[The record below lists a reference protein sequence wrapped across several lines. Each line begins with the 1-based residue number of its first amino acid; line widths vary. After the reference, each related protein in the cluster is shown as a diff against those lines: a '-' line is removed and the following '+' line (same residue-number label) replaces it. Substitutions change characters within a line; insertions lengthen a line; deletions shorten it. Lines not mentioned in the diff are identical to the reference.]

1 MTSMKFSV
9 LLPTRNGGPFLENCI
24 RSILEQGY
32 GDMELVIS
40 DNANTDKTP
49 EIIRQFAGDSRVKTL
64 RLETA
69 VSVTDNWN
77 NALNASSGDY
87 ILMMGDDDYLLPGY
101 FRRMEQILAKYNQPD
116 CVVHNAYSYVA
127 PGSIADNPH
136 SFYSESHFHFGDD
149 FTKEGL
155 LTPEQRSGIVHDMFD
170 FKVRIPLNMQT
181 TLVARKAF
189 SEVSGG
195 LFQKPFPDHYAL
207 NALLLTAPN
216 WVFSP
221 EKLLVV
227 GVSPK
232 SFGHY
237 VYSNQQTSGLSYL
250 GINADFTGRLPGNE
264 LMNGMHVW
272 LVLLKKNYPEL
283 LKDVEIDRAGYVR
296 RQFYAWF
303 MQRKLGAI
311 TAGDLV
317 RNLGLLSFADWL
329 GLAATAFDK
338 ASWARLLRVLSLDS
352 KKSGAETQWHS
363 LQPLEG
369 IMDIRQFD
377 HWLAQRNSAPH

>member
-1 MTSMKFSV
+1 MKFSV

-32 GDMELVIS
+32 DDMELVIS
-40 DNANTDKTP
+40 DNANTDNTP
-49 EIIRQFAGDSRVKTL
+49 GIIAQFTGDARVKAL
-64 RLETA
+64 RLDA
-69 VSVTDNWN
+69 PVSVTDNWN
-77 NALNASSGDY
+77 NALNGSTGDY

-101 FRRMEQILAKYNQPD
+101 FHRMEQIIAKYKQPD
-116 CVVHNAYSYVA
+116 CVLHNAYSYVA

-136 SFYSESHFHFGDD
+136 SFYSESHFQFGDD
-149 FTKEGL
+149 LTKEGL
-155 LTPEQRSGIVHDMFD
+155 LTPEQRSSIVRDMFD

-189 SEVSGG
+189 SKVGG
-195 LFQKPFPDHYAL
+195 GVFQKPFPDHYAL
-207 NALLLTAPN
+207 NSLLLTAPN

-237 VYSNQQTSGLSYL
+237 VYSNKQSSGLSYL
-250 GINADFTGRLPGNE
+250 GINADFPGRLPGNE
-264 LMNGMHVW
+264 LLNGMHVW
-272 LVLLKKNYPEL
+272 LVSLKQNYPEL
-283 LKDVEIDRAGYVR
+283 LKGVSIDRAGYVR

-303 MQRKLGAI
+303 MQKKLGAI
-311 TAGDLV
+311 STGELV
-317 RNLGLLSFADWL
+317 GNLGLLGPADWL

-338 ASWARLLRVLSLDS
+338 ASWARLLRVASQGP
-352 KKSGAETQWHS
+352 KKSGAEAQWHS
-363 LQPLEG
+363 LRPLEG
-369 IMDIRQFD
+369 VMDIRQFD
-377 HWLAQRNSAPH
+377 HWLARRDSTAPQ

>member
-1 MTSMKFSV
+1 MKFSV
-9 LLPTRNGGPFLENCI
+9 LLPTRNGGPFLDNCI

-32 GDMELVIS
+32 DDMELVIS
-40 DNANTDKTP
+40 DNANTDDTP
-49 EIIRQFAGDSRVKTL
+49 AVIHRFVDDSRVKIL
-64 RLETA
+64 RLETP

-77 NALNASSGDY
+77 NALNASSGEY

-101 FRRMEQILAKYNQPD
+101 FLRMEKLLDKYAQPD

-136 SFYSESHFHFGDD
+136 SFYSESHFQFDD
-149 FTKEGL
+149 DLVEEGL
-155 LTPEQRSGIVHDMFD
+155 LTPQQRLGIVHDMFD

-189 SEVSGG
+189 STVGG
-195 LFQKPFPDHYAL
+195 GVFQKPFPDHYAL
-207 NALLLTAPN
+207 NSLLLTAPN

-237 VYSNQQTSGLSYL
+237 VYSNKQNSGLSYL
-250 GINADFTGRLPGNE
+250 GINSDFQGRLPGNE
-264 LMNGMHVW
+264 LLNGMHVW
-272 LVLLKKNYPEL
+272 LAALKQNYPQL
-283 LKDVEIDRAGYVR
+283 LGGVSIDRAGYVR
-296 RQFYAWF
+296 RQFYAWL

-311 TAGDLV
+311 STAELL
-317 RNLGLLSFADWL
+317 RNLGLLGFSDWF
-329 GLAATAFDK
+329 GLAATVFDR
-338 ASWARLLRVLSLDS
+338 ASWARLLRVVFNGSR
-352 KKSGAETQWHS
+352 KSGAEAQWHS
-363 LQPLEG
+363 LKPLEG
-369 IMDIRQFD
+369 VMDIRQFD
-377 HWLAQRNSAPH
+377 QWLARRTSLDPG

>member
-1 MTSMKFSV
+1 MKFSV
-9 LLPTRNGGPFLENCI
+9 LLPTRNGGPYIENCI
-24 RSILEQGY
+24 LSILEQGY
-32 GDMELVIS
+32 DDMELVIS

-49 EIIRQFAGDSRVKTL
+49 EIIRQFVGDSRVKTM
-64 RLETA
+64 RLESV

-77 NALNASSGDY
+77 NALNGSSGDY

-101 FRRMEQILAKYNQPD
+101 FSRMEQILAKYNQPD

-136 SFYSESHFHFGDD
+136 SFYSESHFHFGGD
-149 FTKEGL
+149 FAKEGL
-155 LTPEQRSGIVHDMFD
+155 LTPEQRYGIVHDMFD

-189 SEVSGG
+189 RKVNGG

-221 EKLLVV
+221 EKPLVV

-237 VYSNQQTSGLSYL
+237 VYSNQQNSGLNYL

-272 LVLLKKNYPEL
+272 LVMLKNNYPEL
-283 LKDVEIDRAGYVR
+283 LKDVEVDRAGYVR

-303 MQRKLGAI
+303 MQRKLGALS
-311 TAGDLV
+311 AGGLM
-317 RNLGLLSFADWL
+317 RNMGLLSFSDWL

-338 ASWARLLRVLSLDS
+338 ASWARLLHLLSLDS
-352 KKSGAETQWHS
+352 KKSSAEAQWHS
-363 LQPLEG
+363 LRPLEG
-369 IMDIRQFD
+369 VKDIRQFD
-377 HWLAQRNSAPH
+377 HWLARQSSTTNN